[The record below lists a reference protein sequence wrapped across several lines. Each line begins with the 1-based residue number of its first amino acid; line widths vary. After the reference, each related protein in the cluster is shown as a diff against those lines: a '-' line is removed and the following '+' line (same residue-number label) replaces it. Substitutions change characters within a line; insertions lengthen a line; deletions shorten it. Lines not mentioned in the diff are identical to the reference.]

1 MSDRQKIL
9 RATLVSCAL
18 AWIGG
23 CSDEP
28 LPPSVEAFMD
38 DPILLDATMVR
49 CVANRDS
56 VSYDPECV
64 NAREAVERLA
74 AAEEEARRAAL
85 EAESER
91 KREALR
97 RAREAAD
104 EARRRAQALAE
115 ERAEA
120 EYLGLIPA
128 PTAPA
133 SGDAAPAQDGGTPLV
148 TAGDVPENNAG
159 AHGEGVAV
167 PAPQAS
173 GEEALPPAAATGTGA
188 ASPERAPV
196 SVESVPAETAP
207 ETPAVTTD
215 LGEIRKALEERAP
228 AATGSTPE
236 DPAEPP
242 G

>member
-1 MSDRQKIL
+1 M
-9 RATLVSCAL
+9 
-18 AWIGG
+18 
-23 CSDEP
+23 E
-28 LPPSVEAFMD
+28 

-74 AAEEEARRAAL
+74 AAEKEARRAAL

-104 EARRRAQALAE
+104 EARRRAEALAN
-115 ERAEA
+115 ERAQA
-120 EYLGLIPA
+120 EYLGLVPA
-128 PTAPA
+128 TAPA
-133 SGDAAPAQDGGTPLV
+133 AGEAGPAPGGGVAVV
-148 TAGDVPENNAG
+148 TAGDVPDASAEAQG
-159 AHGEGVAV
+159 KATMAAPGQPSDG
-167 PAPQAS
+167 PAPGQPSDGTVAP
-173 GEEALPPAAATGTGA
+173 PPAAAAGDATPDGE
-188 ASPERAPV
+188 PAP
-196 SVESVPAETAP
+196 ETAP
-207 ETPAVTTD
+207 VTTD

-228 AATGSTPE
+228 AVPAPA
-236 DPAEPP
+236 DPAGPS